1 MAYSQRYGENP
12 LSSAPAASFRD
23 APVRKRAGFGCDNR
37 SLTVAPHFVAN
48 LLKHPLDT
56 IARIANRAV
65 LCLAGIQD
73 KQGPLE
79 VATVAS
85 AAEYLSLDDNALVE
99 QCDVDCFRAP
109 GPGGQK
115 RNKTSSAVRL
125 RHRPTG
131 MSATANEDRSQHVN
145 KRRAIRRLRAAIAL
159 GMREKIALDAYR
171 PGEPL
176 ASCISATA
184 KPTLKV
190 GRRDARYYLVVT
202 ELLDVFHACA
212 ASVADTAERFGI
224 STANLVKFFQ
234 NDPKLWERVN
244 QMRQSA
250 GLKQLR

>member
-1 MAYSQRYGENP
+1 MVRDRNGRPFAYGGAVGGRGSCRAIRSHSTLRTARP
-12 LSSAPAASFRD
+12 PDDSAE
-23 APVRKRAGFGCDNR
+23 
-37 SLTVAPHFVAN
+37 TVT
-48 LLKHPLDT
+48 HPLD
-56 IARIANRAV
+56 
-65 LCLAGIQD
+65 D
-73 KQGPLE
+73 
-79 VATVAS
+79 AS
-85 AAEYLSLDDNALVE
+85 VVRAAEYLSLDDKSLIE

-131 MSATANEDRSQHVN
+131 MSAAANEDRSQHVN
-145 KRRAIRRLRAAIAL
+145 KRRAVRRLRAAMAF
-159 GMREKIALDAYR
+159 GMREEISLDADH

-176 ASCISATA
+176 ASCISTTA

-190 GRRDARYYLVVT
+190 GRRDARYYLAVT
-202 ELLDVFHACA
+202 ELLDVYHACA
-212 ASVADTAERFGI
+212 ASVADTAERLGI
-224 STANLVKFFQ
+224 STANLVKFLQ

>member
-1 MAYSQRYGENP
+1 M
-12 LSSAPAASFRD
+12 
-23 APVRKRAGFGCDNR
+23 
-37 SLTVAPHFVAN
+37 
-48 LLKHPLDT
+48 
-56 IARIANRAV
+56 
-65 LCLAGIQD
+65 
-73 KQGPLE
+73 
-79 VATVAS
+79 AS
-85 AAEYLSLDDNALVE
+85 AEDYLLLDDNALVG

-125 RHRPTG
+125 RHHPTG
-131 MSATANEDRSQHVN
+131 LSATANEDRSQHVN
-145 KRRAIRRLRAAIAL
+145 KRRAIQRLRATIAF
-159 GMREKIALDAYR
+159 GMRSPIALDSYR

-176 ASCISATA
+176 ASCLSTSA

-190 GRRDARYYLVVT
+190 GRRDARYHLAVA

-212 ASVADTAERFGI
+212 ASVADTADRFGI

-250 GLKQLR
+250 GLKLLRQ